1 MLRVEGADLPPPL
14 EVVPADDLLETQ
26 AAYVFGFPLGS
37 SLGRAITLNTS
48 SVSSLRRNNAGVL
61 QRVQVKGGMNP
72 GNSGGPVVDGQG
84 RVVGVAVSGIG
95 RTPIKFAVPSEAVR
109 EMLAGRV
116 HEMPPLLGRM
126 IGCVI
131 GRDDPAPIVDH
142 VAAYRLARARM
153 DAVVA
158 RPDARVEAARV
169 LLKHGGWGRRRA

>member
-1 MLRVEGADLPPPL
+1 MCIHAYVLCINTDLAVLRVEGADLPPPL

-26 AAYVFGFPLGS
+26 AAYVFGFPFGS

-61 QRVQVKGGMNP
+61 QRVQVNGGMNP

-116 HEMPPLLGRM
+116 HEIT
-126 IGCVI
+126 IGHPYKAGPDVI
-131 GRDDPAPIVDH
+131 ADPAP
-142 VAAYRLARARM
+142 
-153 DAVVA
+153 
-158 RPDARVEAARV
+158 
-169 LLKHGGWGRRRA
+169 

>member
-1 MLRVEGADLPPPL
+1 VLRVEGADLPPPL

-26 AAYVFGFPLGS
+26 AAYVFGFPFGS

-126 IGCVI
+126 IG
-131 GRDDPAPIVDH
+131 RDYPAPIVDH

-169 LLKHGGWGRRRA
+169 LLKHGGRGRRRA